1 MKTGFNPLP
10 KKRFYPKKTLTVI
23 IVLLAFWWLTPTFI
37 KSFTRISFFE
47 FQAPLW
53 NVSSHLSEM
62 QQFWSLR
69 SHSKFELLEAGSEIA
84 RLNAAQKLRL
94 QEFESQQA
102 ELTRLE
108 QLLNLPSHPQFRY
121 EVARVTRRDMS
132 GWWQQMVI
140 SKGENY
146 NIPNGAA
153 VVYSGGVVG
162 RVKEVHARTA
172 VIELVSS
179 RAFRMAAHFKND
191 ERPVTYRGGSNLSF
205 AAPKGQVSHVQ
216 ADLTVNPQN
225 PWQLVSS
232 RLGGVFP
239 DGLTIGLVDRLTLS
253 NDGLFKTGSV
263 RLDKRL
269 LSLHE
274 VAVVM
279 PVEIPQ
285 VK

>member
-1 MKTGFNPLP
+1 M
-10 KKRFYPKKTLTVI
+10 
-23 IVLLAFWWLTPTFI
+23 AAWWLTPTFI
-37 KSFTRISFFE
+37 RSFTRVSFFE

-53 NVSSHLSEM
+53 SVSSHLTEM

-69 SHSKFELLEAGSEIA
+69 SHSKFELIEAGSEIA

-94 QEFESQQA
+94 QEFESQQV
-102 ELTRLE
+102 ELARLE
-108 QLLNLPSHPQFRY
+108 QLLNLPSYPKFRY
-121 EVARVTRRDMS
+121 EVTRVIRRDMS

-140 SKGENY
+140 RKGKNY

-179 RAFRMAAHFKND
+179 RTFRMAAHFKND
-191 ERPVTYRGGSNLSF
+191 ERPVTYVGVSNLSF
-205 AAPKGQVSHVQ
+205 SIPKGQVAHVQ
-216 ADLTVNPQN
+216 VNLTVNPEN
-225 PWQLVSS
+225 PRHLLSS

-239 DGLTIGLVDRLTLS
+239 DGLTIGWVDRLTPS

-274 VAVVM
+274 VAVLI
-279 PVEIPQ
+279 PIEIPQ
-285 VK
+285 AE